1 MATGAPLS
9 NFVLALSKAQGAV
22 RPVAADLT
30 GRTPAAAQSKENP
43 MRKIALVTLACLC
56 LAGAVPALAADTMML
71 DKGKSIMIEPDGSMT
86 MLPAMKTPVDPEMV
100 KASKPFTTCT
110 IIMKG
115 DDGKLYSVEDMK
127 MKDGKMVC
135 DAMKAM

>member
-1 MATGAPLS
+1 MTTIAETCWWLREALRHDE
-9 NFVLALSKAQGAV
+9 FVGV
-22 RPVAADLT
+22 
-30 GRTPAAAQSKENP
+30 PA
-43 MRKIALVTLACLC
+43 
-56 LAGAVPALAADTMML
+56 PALAADTMML

-86 MLPAMKTPVDPEMV
+86 MLPAMKTPVDPEMA

-135 DAMKAM
+135 DAMKGM